1 MIKKRTPKVRIV
13 GGKFR
18 GSNIPFDFSSRL
30 RPTSNKT
37 REILFNWLMH
47 DVTNANCLDLFSGTG
62 ALGIEA
68 ISRGAKSVFFIEED
82 KMLYKQ
88 LHLNL
93 KKLNALKQTKIMN
106 GDALKIPLKASNETK
121 YDIIFLDPPFKK
133 NILKRTYNKLME
145 EDLIYKE
152 TLIYVEAEKD
162 LQIEKVFE
170 KWKMLKSKIT
180 DQTNFGLFKLK

>member
-170 KWKMLKSKIT
+170 KWKMLK
-180 DQTNFGLFKLK
+180 FKKWYL

>member
-1 MIKKRTPKVRIV
+1 MTKKRTPKVRIV
-13 GGKFR
+13 GGKFH
-18 GSNIPFDFSSRL
+18 GSNIPFKFSSRL

-47 DVTNANCLDLFSGTG
+47 DVTNAKCLDLFSGTG

-93 KKLNALKQTKIMN
+93 KKLNALSQAKIMN
-106 GDALKIPLKASNETK
+106 GDALKITLRGN
-121 YDIIFLDPPFKK
+121 
-133 NILKRTYNKLME
+133 
-145 EDLIYKE
+145 LIEY
-152 TLIYVEAEKD
+152 L
-162 LQIEKVFE
+162 
-170 KWKMLKSKIT
+170 
-180 DQTNFGLFKLK
+180 

>member
-121 YDIIFLDPPFKK
+121 YDICLLYTSPSPRD
-133 NILKRTYNKLME
+133 
-145 EDLIYKE
+145 
-152 TLIYVEAEKD
+152 
-162 LQIEKVFE
+162 
-170 KWKMLKSKIT
+170 
-180 DQTNFGLFKLK
+180 

>member
-1 MIKKRTPKVRIV
+1 MIKKRIPKIRIV

-47 DVTNANCLDLFSGTG
+47 DVANAKCLDLFSGTG

-68 ISRGAKSVFFIEED
+68 ISRGAKCVLFIEEN
-82 KMLYKQ
+82 KALYKQ

-93 KKLNALKQTKIMN
+93 EKLKALGQSKLIN
-106 GDALKIPLKASNETK
+106 GDALKILLKPVDKTR
-121 YDIIFLDPPFKK
+121 YDIIFLDPPFRK
-133 NILKRTYNKLME
+133 NILRKIYNKLME
-145 EDLIYKE
+145 EGLIYNE
-152 TLIYVEAEKD
+152 TLIYVEAEKELD
-162 LQIEKVFE
+162 LERVFGN
-170 KWKMLKSKIT
+170 WKMLKCKIT
-180 DQTNFGLFKLK
+180 DQTRFGLFKLK

>member
-93 KKLNALKQTKIMN
+93 KKLNALNAYTSEILEAPHSRSIYGIESLAKYRGSQVGLYYAEAFEVIRKI
-106 GDALKIPLKASNETK
+106 E
-121 YDIIFLDPPFKK
+121 
-133 NILKRTYNKLME
+133 R
-145 EDLIYKE
+145 
-152 TLIYVEAEKD
+152 
-162 LQIEKVFE
+162 
-170 KWKMLKSKIT
+170 
-180 DQTNFGLFKLK
+180 